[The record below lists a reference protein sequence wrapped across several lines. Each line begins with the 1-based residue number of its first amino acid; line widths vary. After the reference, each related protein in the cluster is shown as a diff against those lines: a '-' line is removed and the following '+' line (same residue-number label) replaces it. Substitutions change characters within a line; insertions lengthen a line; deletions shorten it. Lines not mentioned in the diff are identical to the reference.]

1 MAMRSKVIAD
11 GLSAIRKELD
21 AVCSMGYN
29 PQKVFADW
37 LGLMFFAYLKDDP
50 AYLKIMRDYR
60 NEAPIGQKE
69 ADHFAMAHAYLLEH
83 MKLTDKEVLSDLY
96 MEYAPNTNI
105 GQFFTPYH
113 VAEAMCKITCNTY
126 PQDRKFTIYDP
137 TCGAGV
143 MFIVAAK
150 NMTFEEN
157 GRAIFVGHDLD
168 INCCRMCALNLMF
181 FNLNGVII
189 HGNTLSMEIKDTWA
203 IKRNVLYGGSLQ
215 HIDPEG
221 VKKWYLAPAKE
232 AMHNN
237 PVLPEKRKP
246 VTASGQFY
254 LFDVG

>member
-1 MAMRSKVIAD
+1 MARRSKVVAD

-37 LGLMFFAYLKDDP
+37 LGLMFFAYLKNDP

-60 NEAPIGQKE
+60 NEAPQGQRE
-69 ADHFAMAHAYLLEH
+69 ADHFAMAHACLLEY
-83 MKLTDKEVLSDLY
+83 MSGTNNEALSGLY

-105 GQFFTPYH
+105 GQFFTPYP
-113 VAEAMCKITCNTY
+113 VAESMCDIMLKDI
-126 PQDRKFTIYDP
+126 PQERKFTVYDP

-143 MFIVAAK
+143 FFIAAAK
-150 NMTFEEN
+150 AMTLEEN
-157 GRAIFVGHDLD
+157 GRAIFIGHDLD

-189 HGNTLSMEIKDTWA
+189 HGNTISMEIKDTWA
-203 IKRNVLYGGSLQ
+203 TKRNVLYGGSLQ
-215 HIDPEG
+215 HIDSEG

-232 AMHNN
+232 AISDNAAIT
-237 PVLPEKRKP
+237 EKEKSTI
-246 VTASGQFY
+246 VSGQFS
-254 LFDVG
+254 LFN